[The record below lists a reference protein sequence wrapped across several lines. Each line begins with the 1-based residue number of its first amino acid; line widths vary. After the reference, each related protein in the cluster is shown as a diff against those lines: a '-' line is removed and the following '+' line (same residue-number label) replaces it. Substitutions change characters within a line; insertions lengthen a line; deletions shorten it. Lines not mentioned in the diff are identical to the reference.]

1 MIVSLGNYGNYSSD
15 NYAAHC
21 LRLTLGDL
29 TLYFSYRTVVA
40 FEEGFKMY
48 VSENCWGPTT
58 GKHLK
63 WIDDGCK
70 KSRLKRDK
78 FEELLEK
85 VLMEKGITI

>member
-21 LRLTLGDL
+21 LRRTLGDL

-40 FEEGFKMY
+40 FEEGFNTH

-58 GKHLK
+58 GKHLN
-63 WIDDGCK
+63 WIDGGDK